1 MGSPQFIPWLWGLSW
16 ALLECS
22 KFSPAETPSL
32 RLLPLPQP
40 QIIGPIHL
48 GAGNLHTAQEV
59 MDDSSKPVCLRLA
72 QLSISVGC
80 EAHLSFCL
88 LAGGRPV
95 CALHPGSSKA
105 PLQATCGCLGSLQ
118 SSRLLWCS
126 WSYLPLDP
134 WTCHTWCCCKAALL
148 TGLQQRCFEYL
159 FCTRHL
165 QVLKCRP
172 SQSAEAYPR
181 APSLSSEQQH

>member
-59 MDDSSKPVCLRLA
+59 MDDSSKPVYLRLA

-88 LAGGRPV
+88 LAGDRPV

-105 PLQATCGCLGSLQ
+105 PLQATCGWLSGQPSELAPPLVFLVLPSPGSMDLSHLVLLQ
-118 SSRLLWCS
+118 GRSTDR
-126 WSYLPLDP
+126 P
-134 WTCHTWCCCKAALL
+134 AAEV
-148 TGLQQRCFEYL
+148 F
-159 FCTRHL
+159 
-165 QVLKCRP
+165 
-172 SQSAEAYPR
+172 
-181 APSLSSEQQH
+181 